1 MNIVLEQA
9 KKDMAEDGVC
19 DVGALMDEVE
29 RLTDLLNKI
38 AWHRGDEGLPDVPV
52 LQPRYDALRQRVQE
66 LEGRPV
72 PLSEWQKMEAELAE
86 CKREHEELFDGNHA
100 LMVDNRALRQRVIAL
115 EESEKRWIQQSSD
128 FERLAV
134 IAQQRADREAELNK
148 SIGDNT

>member
-19 DVGALMDEVE
+19 DVGALMDEIECLV
-29 RLTDLLNKI
+29 
-38 AWHRGDEGLPDVPV
+38 G
-52 LQPRYDALRQRVQE
+52 
-66 LEGRPV
+66 
-72 PLSEWQKMEAELAE
+72 MLAD
-86 CKREHEELFDGNHA
+86 CKREHDELFDGNHV
-100 LMVDNRALRQRVIAL
+100 LMAENRTLRQRVIVL
-115 EESEKRWIQQSSD
+115 EESEKRWIQQAAD